1 MNYST
6 RETWLPIPGY
16 EGFYEVS
23 DHGRVRS
30 LDHVKID
37 AMGRRR
43 PFIGKVLSPA
53 LTQGYPMVTLKVAGK
68 NRSWRVHRL
77 VAMAFLPP
85 PQPGQTDVCHNDGN
99 RLNATLR
106 NLRWDTHR
114 GNQRDMLAHGTNN
127 FANRPRMMQCAK
139 GHEFI
144 PENTIIGSDGY
155 RRCLTCNRENRRSY
169 RRANLQAMRKYDR
182 EWKAARKRREKQE
195 QE

>member
-85 PQPGQTDVCHNDGN
+85 PQPGQTDVCQTT
-99 RLNATLR
+99 AT
-106 NLRWDTHR
+106 
-114 GNQRDMLAHGTNN
+114 
-127 FANRPRMMQCAK
+127 
-139 GHEFI
+139 
-144 PENTIIGSDGY
+144 GSM
-155 RRCLTCNRENRRSY
+155 RRS
-169 RRANLQAMRKYDR
+169 AIFAGTPTEAISATCWHTEPTTSQTVHG
-182 EWKAARKRREKQE
+182 
-195 QE
+195 